1 MKFCAT
7 SEFRQIRLENE
18 FVFSRQVGSD
28 PYLSGVAD
36 VAKVPWATGEFGA
49 PAMTIFHQF
58 NTFAAS
64 RGEGLHPKLRTLFER
79 VDASPVSEILM
90 RRDGLVQAGLSP
102 DSEVVS
108 SRAEVMLF
116 PRELARG
123 VVVASK
129 PKMLGQSTAKAKP
142 DGVA

>member
-36 VAKVPWATGEFGA
+36 VTKVPWATGEFGA

-64 RGEGLHPKLRTLFER
+64 RGEGLHPKLRTLFQR
-79 VDASPVSEILM
+79 IDASPFSEISM
-90 RRDGLVQAGLSP
+90 RRDGLVQAGPSP
-102 DSEVVS
+102 NSEVVS
-108 SRAEVMLF
+108 RAEVCLF
-116 PRELARG
+116 PPELARG

-129 PKMLGQSTAKAKP
+129 PKMLGPSTANAKP
-142 DGVA
+142 DGIA

>member
-1 MKFCAT
+1 
-7 SEFRQIRLENE
+7 
-18 FVFSRQVGSD
+18 
-28 PYLSGVAD
+28 
-36 VAKVPWATGEFGA
+36 
-49 PAMTIFHQF
+49 MTIFHQF
-58 NTFAAS
+58 NTFAA

-79 VDASPVSEILM
+79 VDASPFSEISI
-90 RRDGLVQAGLSP
+90 RRDGLVQAGPSP

-129 PKMLGQSTAKAKP
+129 PKMHRASTANAKP